1 MTPIEDIQAAQRGES
16 AGARALFD
24 AYQRRLMAYFLVV
37 TRRDRDAAHDLTQ
50 ETFLRVF
57 RGLPELTDPERFDA
71 WLWTIAH
78 RVAATQG
85 ARSKRYADVLG
96 CFELERGVLLADDDH
111 AARQARRRLV
121 QELLEELPEDRVRQ
135 IVWLRYTDPEHTT
148 RQIAE
153 KLDMP
158 HGTVTVT
165 LKRFRERIKRK
176 LGRALRALEGQE
188 AA

>member
-1 MTPIEDIQAAQRGES
+1 MAAQ
-16 AGARALFD
+16 AGDQVAARSIFD

-57 RGLPELTDPERFDA
+57 RSLADLSDPARFDA

-78 RVAATQG
+78 RVAADRV
-85 ARSKRYADVLG
+85 ARAQRYADVLG
-96 CFELERGVLLADDDH
+96 YFELERGVHLTDEDH
-111 AARQARRRLV
+111 VGRQARIRLV
-121 QELLEELPEDRVRQ
+121 RDLLEELPEDRVRD
-135 IVWLRYTDPEHTT
+135 VVRLRYTDPEHTT

-153 KLDMP
+153 ILEMP